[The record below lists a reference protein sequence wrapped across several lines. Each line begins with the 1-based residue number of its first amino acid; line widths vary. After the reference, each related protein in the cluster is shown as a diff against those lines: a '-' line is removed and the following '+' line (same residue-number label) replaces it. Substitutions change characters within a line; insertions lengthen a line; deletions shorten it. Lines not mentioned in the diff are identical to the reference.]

1 MIEQLQGQAAG
12 IKATQTQ
19 LKALYGHCCGTLPD
33 LSDEPP
39 QNLIDLLIKML
50 KGIYRTRHMPA
61 VIDTGVTEYFAQE
74 FYKAV
79 VEGYGA
85 SLLTVD
91 FTTPDYLVL
100 RHLEENVYQFAAAK
114 NYQQLKAV
122 TQALVDDEG
131 KLRSFSEFKR
141 ASFEVL
147 NEQVTSYMEAEY
159 NLAVAG
165 GQMAATWT
173 RIQENKE
180 TLPLL
185 KYITVGDD
193 RVRPEHAEL
202 EGVIRPVDDDFWDMY
217 YPPNGWNCRC
227 DVIQL
232 SDGTETP
239 LDDIVTPANMPAL
252 FKTNLA
258 KHGLVFPPNH
268 PYYIGIPDKVME
280 QAKKLLHKRG

>member
-1 MIEQLQGQAAG
+1 
-12 IKATQTQ
+12 
-19 LKALYGHCCGTLPD
+19 
-33 LSDEPP
+33 
-39 QNLIDLLIKML
+39 
-50 KGIYRTRHMPA
+50 MPS
-61 VIDTGVTEYFAQE
+61 VIDAGVTEYFAQQ
-74 FYKAV
+74 FYEAV

-122 TQALVDDEG
+122 TQALLDDEG
-131 KLRSFSEFKR
+131 KLRSFSEFKK
-141 ASFEVL
+141 ASFEIL
-147 NEQVTSYMEAEY
+147 NEQVTSYMETEY

-202 EGVIRPVDDDFWDMY
+202 EGVTRPVDDDFWNIY

-227 DVIQL
+227 DVMQL
-232 SDGTETP
+232 SGGTETP
-239 LDDIVTPANMPAL
+239 VDDIITPANMPAL
-252 FKTNLA
+252 FKINLA
-258 KHGLVFPPNH
+258 KNGLVFPPDH
-268 PYYIGIPDKVME
+268 PYYTGIPDKVME
-280 QAKKLLHKRG
+280 QANKLLHKRG